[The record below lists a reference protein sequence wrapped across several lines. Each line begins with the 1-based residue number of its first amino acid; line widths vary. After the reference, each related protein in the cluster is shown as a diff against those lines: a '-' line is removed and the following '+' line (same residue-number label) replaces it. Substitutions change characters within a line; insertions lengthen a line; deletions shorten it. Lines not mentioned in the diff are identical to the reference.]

1 MAEADRT
8 GWLVATPQGEKGGR
22 IGRRKD
28 DGEKR
33 ADTVDRS
40 VLKLCGGGR
49 LRFVGGTRVTSI
61 IAAAG
66 ADSTMIIVWDL
77 FGLVRWRRGE
87 YQFFSSERNYLLTIF
102 LYFIGRYS

>member
-8 GWLVATPQGEKGGR
+8 GWLVATPQGEKGRR

-33 ADTVDRS
+33 ADRSICLKTLRRRTATV
-40 VLKLCGGGR
+40 
-49 LRFVGGTRVTSI
+49 VGGTSTRVTSI

-87 YQFFSSERNYLLTIF
+87 YQFFSSGRNYLLTIIF
-102 LYFIGRYS
+102 VFHW